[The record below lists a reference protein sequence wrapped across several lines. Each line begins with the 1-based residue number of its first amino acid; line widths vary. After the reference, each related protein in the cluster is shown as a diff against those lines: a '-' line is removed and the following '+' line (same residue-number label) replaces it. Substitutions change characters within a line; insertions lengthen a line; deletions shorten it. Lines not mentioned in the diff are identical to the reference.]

1 MGEQVGARH
10 SQRGDPIEP
19 AFIFESASPL
29 RHDAYSFQRFIC
41 NNAMSFFRAYIA
53 PLLIVLTFLFAMV
66 AVSARIFLP
75 GDMLAPAPIEE
86 PVGQVERSPSADGT
100 TSAIS
105 WLLQGERSDF
115 S

>member
-1 MGEQVGARH
+1 MGAHVGARY
-10 SQRGDPIEP
+10 SQRGDSIAPD
-19 AFIFESASPL
+19 FVFEHVLPL
-29 RHDAYSFQRFIC
+29 RHDACCFQLSIR

-86 PVGQVERSPSADGT
+86 PVSQVERSPSADAT
-100 TSAIS
+100 TAAIS
-105 WLLQGERSDF
+105 WLLQGEREDF